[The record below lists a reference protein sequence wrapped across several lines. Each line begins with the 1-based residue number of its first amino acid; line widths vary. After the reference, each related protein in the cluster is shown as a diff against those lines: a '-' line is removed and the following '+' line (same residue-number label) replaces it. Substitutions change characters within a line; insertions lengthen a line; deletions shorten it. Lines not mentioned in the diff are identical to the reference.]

1 MSCWPVTWRRRRRSP
16 GRWDGKTLDDGVG
29 HHLVL
34 LLLLEHRH
42 GHHGDAGADGDA
54 HADEAAEGDD
64 GESRVD
70 GLSGGHRCVRRVVC
84 CEDDRKGVRNHRQH
98 RTSRAQDLRAVGRS
112 FAFPANREI
121 RVRATAAE
129 RRERDV
135 SKSRAGAV
143 ANRARDP
150 TREAATR
157 AAAPFARDAS
167 HKIRMAGRDA
177 QERCRPGVVAGAR
190 ARRRARDREK
200 HTRRDATR
208 RTSRRLGD
216 PKIPVVSKGGRWT
229 CVWRVTTEPRRRGGK
244 RKRKRA
250 AERERERGWFVLG
263 CLVTVW
269 FVCHEIFDVRYWSVC
284 YSKKIGG
291 PSNRQF
297 HRSTVPATD

>member
-1 MSCWPVTWRRRRRSP
+1 M
-16 GRWDGKTLDDGVG
+16 
-29 HHLVL
+29 
-34 LLLLEHRH
+34 
-42 GHHGDAGADGDA
+42 
-54 HADEAAEGDD
+54 
-64 GESRVD
+64 
-70 GLSGGHRCVRRVVC
+70 C
-84 CEDDRKGVRNHRQH
+84 CEDDRKGGSKSPSASNV
-98 RTSRAQDLRAVGRS
+98 SRARPTRGRS
-112 FAFPANREI
+112 FVRIPGEPRDSGPSDRRGASRTRRVQIAGGSAREP
-121 RVRATAAE
+121 RA
-129 RRERDV
+129 
-135 SKSRAGAV
+135 
-143 ANRARDP
+143 DP

-177 QERCRPGVVAGAR
+177 QDAAPAWSPAR

-250 AERERERGWFVLG
+250 AERERESSTSVVGLS
-263 CLVTVW
+263 LVGLLTVW
-269 FVCHEIFDVRYWSVC
+269 SVCNEIFDVRYWSVC
-284 YSKKIGG
+284 YSKKIGR

>member
-1 MSCWPVTWRRRRRSP
+1 MRSKGGVLR
-16 GRWDGKTLDDGVG
+16 GRP
-29 HHLVL
+29 
-34 LLLLEHRH
+34 
-42 GHHGDAGADGDA
+42 
-54 HADEAAEGDD
+54 EG
-64 GESRVD
+64 GFEIT
-70 GLSGGHRCVRRVVC
+70 
-84 CEDDRKGVRNHRQH
+84 RQH

-143 ANRARDP
+143 ANRAQ
-150 TREAATR
+150 TRRAKRRRAQPRRSRETR
-157 AAAPFARDAS
+157 RIKYGWRVGTPKKDAAPAWS
-167 HKIRMAGRDA
+167 
-177 QERCRPGVVAGAR
+177 PAR

-250 AERERERGWFVLG
+250 AERGWFVLG

-291 PSNRQF
+291 PSVKPPVPSVNSSR
-297 HRSTVPATD
+297 HRLMAHGRRAVSRFGNACVVRIDPD